1 MQTQTLSVAQA
12 QQTLRNA
19 QQAAQLKALQ
29 EVDIAG
35 LLYAALEAL
44 FALQAAV
51 DVQDPQHSTTVR
63 NATVAVD
70 SIAVLY

>member
-1 MQTQTLSVAQA
+1 MHTQTLSVAQA
-12 QQTLRNA
+12 QQALRNA

-51 DVQDPQHSTTVR
+51 DVQDPQHSATVR